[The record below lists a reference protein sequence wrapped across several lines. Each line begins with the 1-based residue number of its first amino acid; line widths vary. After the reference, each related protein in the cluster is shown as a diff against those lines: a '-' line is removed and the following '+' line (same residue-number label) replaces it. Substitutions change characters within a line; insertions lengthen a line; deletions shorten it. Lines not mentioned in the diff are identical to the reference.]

1 MLQSFTALLA
11 FFFPC
16 QSIKYVQLQRDNSCQ
31 SDYSVKLLIKKTWTF
46 CDLQEILRIIFLY
59 KKEKSF
65 FFFKDYEHLSVSLS
79 ISLLMAVLGPVVGCL
94 ESKSEP
100 QLADF

>member
-1 MLQSFTALLA
+1 MSVWLLSKITHQKDMDILWFTRNSKDN
-11 FFFPC
+11 FP
-16 QSIKYVQLQRDNSCQ
+16 VQKR
-31 SDYSVKLLIKKTWTF
+31 KI
-46 CDLQEILRIIFLY
+46 
-59 KKEKSF
+59 F